1 MANPVIPESITVHLG
16 EPGDD
21 APNITVP
28 FIDYIKN
35 VASSKIY
42 PTWPETAIRANI
54 LSQIS
59 FALNRIY
66 TEYYRSRGYDFD
78 ITNSTAH
85 DQSFVPGRN
94 IYYNIS
100 RIVDEIFNSY
110 IVRQGYIEPFFA
122 AHCDGIEVIC
132 EGLMQWDTVSLA
144 QDGLT
149 PHQILQR
156 YFGEDIDIVTDVPV
170 EGVTPSVP
178 TRLLR
183 EGVFGNDVRTVQVR
197 LNRISRN
204 FPAIPRIP
212 TPDGIFGPETTDA
225 VKAFQEAFG
234 LSPDGIVGK
243 GVWYRILN
251 VYNAVK
257 RVNELD
263 SEGISF
269 EEIQNILPRGLR
281 EGDTGP
287 IVRELQYLLA
297 YLHAYEPTLPALT
310 IDGIFGPETK
320 KAVTAAQRFFGLP
333 EDGHA
338 GAATYDRIYRAYR
351 GIRDTVPNT
360 YEEGITLPYPG
371 YPLRIG
377 SRGDAVKLIQE
388 YLNYI
393 RQDYDEIPQLVVD
406 GVFGPA
412 TQNAVMVFQRLFGIE
427 PNGIVGAQTWNEM
440 AAVYHDVHYDR
451 QSHPGQFPGIVIG
464 L

>member
-1 MANPVIPESITVHLG
+1 
-16 EPGDD
+16 
-21 APNITVP
+21 
-28 FIDYIKN
+28 
-35 VASSKIY
+35 
-42 PTWPETAIRANI
+42 
-54 LSQIS
+54 
-59 FALNRIY
+59 
-66 TEYYRSRGYDFD
+66 
-78 ITNSTAH
+78 
-85 DQSFVPGRN
+85 
-94 IYYNIS
+94 
-100 RIVDEIFNSY
+100 
-110 IVRQGYIEPFFA
+110 
-122 AHCDGIEVIC
+122 
-132 EGLMQWDTVSLA
+132 MQWDTVSLA

-281 EGDTGP
+281 EGERSYRPRTAVSSP
-287 IVRELQYLLA
+287 

-310 IDGIFGPETK
+310 IDGIFGRK
-320 KAVTAAQRFFGLP
+320 QRAVQPR
-333 EDGHA
+333 
-338 GAATYDRIYRAYR
+338 R
-351 GIRDTVPNT
+351 GFRSARSWLCRRCHV
-360 YEEGITLPYPG
+360 
-371 YPLRIG
+371 
-377 SRGDAVKLIQE
+377 
-388 YLNYI
+388 
-393 RQDYDEIPQLVVD
+393 
-406 GVFGPA
+406 
-412 TQNAVMVFQRLFGIE
+412 
-427 PNGIVGAQTWNEM
+427 
-440 AAVYHDVHYDR
+440 
-451 QSHPGQFPGIVIG
+451 
-464 L
+464 